1 MVGTVVDILVQPGV
15 QVTEDDVLLILESMK
30 IDIPVQAPRAGTV
43 QEVRVSAGDTVQE
56 DDLLLVLA

>member
-15 QVTEDDVLLILESMK
+15 QVAEDDVLLILESMK